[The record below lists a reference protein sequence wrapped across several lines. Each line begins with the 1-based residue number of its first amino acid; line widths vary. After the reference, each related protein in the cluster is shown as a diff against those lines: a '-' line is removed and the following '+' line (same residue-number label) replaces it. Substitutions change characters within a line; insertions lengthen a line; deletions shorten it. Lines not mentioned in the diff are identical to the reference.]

1 MELLRQTIEQWVA
14 QAVSDPGAAL
24 WTTDSLLVLCSVT
37 LAAAAYHAC
46 RRLVLPAILHFVKH
60 TSVTWDDILLNAQ
73 TLRHICLDKL
83 RLRRDEGDVEQENPP
98 PGQWPVSPPADGR
111 LEAGDQLRYLLAQLP
126 SRDRRIVRLRH
137 IGAYSTQ
144 EISRLTGETE
154 ANVRVILSRAR
165 QKLRQCMLN
174 EEYQSL
180 ARTQPYEKRT

>member
-1 MELLRQTIEQWVA
+1 MSTQDFQKRFLPLAGRLYATAFTLLRNSGDAEDAVQDTYLRAWQ
-14 QAVSDPGAAL
+14 QAEAL
-24 WTTDSLLVLCSVT
+24 RAMERPEGFLLT
-37 LAAAAYHAC
+37 
-46 RRLVLPAILHFVKH
+46 
-60 TSVTWDDILLNAQ
+60 

-83 RLRRDEGDVEQENPP
+83 RLRREEGDVEEENPP
-98 PGQWPVSPPADGR
+98 PGQWPAAPPADGR

-126 SRDRRIVRLRH
+126 PRARRIVRLRH